1 MVDDLLL
8 DKKNGV
14 VRRAHACKKLPA
26 PVLVSEKPWD
36 QDLDGK
42 DQRVYVY
49 VTVLRDPNYGPA
61 ALWYN
66 RGTSVLYTTS
76 ADAIERCLRRKAE

>member
-61 ALWYN
+61 APLVQPRYQ
-66 RGTSVLYTTS
+66 RALYYVG
-76 ADAIERCLRRKAE
+76 RRN